1 MALIIAGDRSGTG
14 KTTITLALLSFLR
27 QKKAKVQS
35 FKVGPDYIDPM
46 FHTYITGR
54 YCRNLDPLI
63 TSEDYVKYCFDK
75 NCQEADYGLV
85 EGVMGLFDGIP
96 LNQVNYSNIKLE
108 NKSTLHYSSTA
119 HIALLLDIPIVLVI
133 DCRHLSASIAAI
145 VYGYRFLNSN
155 INILGVILNRVK
167 SERHLALLKASLE
180 SIDVL
185 ILGSIYYQDDLA
197 IPDRHLGLIPVNEL
211 TNLEIIFDKLAYLA
225 QNCLNWDFL
234 VKKSKIT
241 TSRFKVNMLC
251 RELPITSPSHLK
263 IAVANDKAFNF
274 YYADNLDL
282 LKSLGAELVYWSPV
296 KDEILPKDVA
306 GIYIGGGFPE
316 MFAQLLSN
324 NRKSIKSLR
333 LAASNGMPIYA
344 ECGGL
349 MYLCENIITLE
360 GDSWPMARILP
371 TVATMGHGL
380 ALGYRQ
386 AVASR
391 SGFILKYGE
400 TFWGHEFHRSRLTIR
415 SSYPALKLSNWYG
428 EAQNYDE
435 GWCNYNIYASYLHL
449 HFGNYI
455 KIPKRFLLH
464 CTNFSKFSAIQY

>member
-63 TSEDYVKYCFDK
+63 TSEDYVKYCFNK
-75 NCQEADYGLV
+75 NCQEVDHVLV

-96 LNQVNYSNIKLE
+96 FNEVDKSNIELE
-108 NKSTLHYSSTA
+108 NRSTLHYSSTA
-119 HIALLLDIPIVLVI
+119 HIALLLKIPVVLVI
-133 DCRHLSASIAAI
+133 DCSRLSASIAAI
-145 VYGYRFLNSN
+145 VHGYRSLNSN

-167 SERHLALLKASLE
+167 SERHLTLLKTSLE
-180 SIDVL
+180 SIGIL

-211 TNLEIIFDKLAYLA
+211 TNLETIFNKLAYLA
-225 QNCLNWDFL
+225 ENCLNWDFL
-234 VKKSKIT
+234 TRQSKVQ
-241 TSRFKVNMLC
+241 TSHFKVNALNQ
-251 RELPITSPSHLK
+251 LSTVSSSPLK

-282 LKSLGAELVYWSPV
+282 LKNLGAELIYWSPM
-296 KDEILPKDVA
+296 KNEILPKNVT

-316 MFAQLLSN
+316 IFAQILSN
-324 NRKSIKSLR
+324 NRKAIKSLK
-333 LAASNGMPIYA
+333 LAVSNGMPIYA

-349 MYLCENIITLE
+349 MYLCQNITTLE
-360 GDSWPMARILP
+360 GESWPMAGILP
-371 TVATMGHGL
+371 TTAKMGSYL
-380 ALGYRQ
+380 TLGYRQ

-391 SGFILKYGE
+391 SGFILKHGE
-400 TFWGHEFHRSRLTIR
+400 TLWGHEFHRSSLTFE
-415 SSYPALKLSNWYG
+415 SSYPIFKLSNWYG
-428 EAQNYDE
+428 QSSSYSE
-435 GWCNYNIYASYLHL
+435 GWCNYNIHASYLHL

-455 KIPKRFLLH
+455 EIPKRFLLQ
-464 CTNFSKFSAIQY
+464 CTKFSEFFAKQS